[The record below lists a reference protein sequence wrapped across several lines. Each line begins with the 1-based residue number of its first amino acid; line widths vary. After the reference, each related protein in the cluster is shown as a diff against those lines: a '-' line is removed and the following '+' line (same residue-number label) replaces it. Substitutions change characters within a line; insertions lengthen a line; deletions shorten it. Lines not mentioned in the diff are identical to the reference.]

1 MGTPTNMVMT
11 PGGMPVNFIPSIAVS
26 IGTSASSSFQPGILW
41 LATGGDIAVVPAG
54 QTGSVLF
61 AAVPNGFLPL
71 YVKAISARSSCDGIV
86 VCY

>member
-11 PGGMPVNFIPSIAVS
+11 PGGMPVNFIPSIAVT

-41 LATGGDIAVVPAG
+41 LGTGGDLVVIPAG

-61 AAVPNGFLPL
+61 PAVPNGWFPM
-71 YVKAISARSSCDGIV
+71 YIKAVVARSSCDGLVIA
-86 VCY
+86 Y